1 VQHCKPFVTPG
12 GIVGE
17 GVQIF
22 MGGMSMSTTAMPVRC
37 TTQTPTALTT
47 TLYDLIAALQDVAGP
62 DEGTVVVAA
71 VMHLMRS
78 RRLTWHRDRL
88 ERHHPGQDRSCDN
101 RSRRQATRCIEG

>member
-1 VQHCKPFVTPG
+1 
-12 GIVGE
+12 
-17 GVQIF
+17 
-22 MGGMSMSTTAMPVRC
+22 MSTTAMPVGC

-62 DEGTVVVAA
+62 DENALVVAA

-88 ERHHPGQDRSCDN
+88 EHHRPGQDLSCGH
-101 RSRRQATRCIEG
+101 RSRWQSTLFVEG